1 MPLFSILLRL
11 ACAALL
17 ACASAAWAQPPLK
30 LSIVGGLASGN
41 QFAQQEQPFWTQ
53 ELPRLSG
60 GRYQAD
66 IVPFDRAGVPGPE
79 MLRLMQLGVVPFGT
93 VLMASLPAQYPQYT
107 VADLPGLNA
116 DVGQLRANVAALRPY
131 LEKSLREQH
140 GIQLLA
146 LYAYPPQVVFCKQPL
161 ARLADLAGRRIRV
174 SSAAQADFVEALKAE
189 PVLIEFGKTV
199 RGIEAGRIECALTG
213 AMSGYTLGLDSV
225 TQYLY
230 PLSVNWG
237 LALFGA
243 NLAAWNGLPPDLRA
257 LLRRELPKL
266 ESAIWADAERYAAE
280 GLACASGGAGCHLP
294 RKGPPGRMTVVPVSP
309 QDGQLRSQIFE
320 TVVLRRWLQRCT
332 VDCVALWNQTIGAA
346 RGVLLPAS
354 AASAK

>member
-11 ACAALL
+11 ACAAVL
-17 ACASAAWAQPPLK
+17 ACAGAAWAQPPLK
-30 LSIVGGLASGN
+30 LRIVGGLGPGN
-41 QFAQQEQPFWTQ
+41 QFVQQEQPFWTQ

-93 VLMASLPAQYPQYT
+93 VLTASLPAQYPQYT
-107 VADLPGLNA
+107 AANLPGLNA
-116 DVGQLRANVAALRPY
+116 DLGQLRATVAALRPY

-140 GIQLLA
+140 GIELLA
-146 LYAYPPQVVFCKQPL
+146 IYAYPPQVVFCKRPL

-174 SSAAQADFVEALKAE
+174 SSAAQADFVEALQAE
-189 PVLIEFGKTV
+189 PVLIEFGKAV
-199 RGIEAGRIECALTG
+199 RGIETGRIECVITG
-213 AMSGYTLGLDSV
+213 AMSGYKIGLDGV

-237 LALFGA
+237 LAIFGA
-243 NLAAWNGLPPDLRA
+243 NLAAWNGLPADLRA
-257 LLRRELPKL
+257 LLRRELPRL
-266 ESAIWADAERYAAE
+266 ESAIWADAGRYAAE
-280 GLACASGGAGCHLP
+280 GVACASGGAPCSLSREGLS
-294 RKGPPGRMTVVPVSP
+294 GGRMTVVPVSP
-309 QDGQLRSQIFE
+309 QDGTLRSQIFE

-332 VDCVALWNQTIGAA
+332 MDCATLWNQTVGKA
-346 RGVLLPAS
+346 RGIFLPTGAS
-354 AASAK
+354 PK